1 MSLFAVSLDDLD
13 NFGSLLDAVR
23 GGAAGAEGLA
33 RFEGRS
39 ADARTWAGVVLWL

>member
-23 GGAAGAEGLA
+23 GGAVGAEGLA
-33 RFEGRS
+33 RFEGGS
-39 ADARTWAGVVLWL
+39 ADTWTWAKVFGN